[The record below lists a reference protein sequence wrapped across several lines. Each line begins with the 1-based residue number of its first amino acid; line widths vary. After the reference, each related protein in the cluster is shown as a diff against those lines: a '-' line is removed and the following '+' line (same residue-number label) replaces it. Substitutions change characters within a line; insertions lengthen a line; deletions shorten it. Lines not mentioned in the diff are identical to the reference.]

1 MVFTWLVSMIGMVGL
16 GPALVND
23 PFDKKDLTFFNEAFK
38 GKVDSVYYF
47 TSFYIFLNISA
58 IPVLTLV
65 LRNNLIYFLTP

>member
-23 PFDKKDLTFFNEAFK
+23 PFDEKDLTFFNEAFK

-47 TSFYIFLNISA
+47 T
-58 IPVLTLV
+58 
-65 LRNNLIYFLTP
+65 R